1 MIWLTTGPVLRDRI
15 KRILAEQLETRD
27 CRVIYSYVDAHAKRQ
42 PEYAAT
48 HIVIRAFN
56 VVMNQQWVDRIA
68 ETLETL
74 PHLVSVERIV
84 RHATL
89 RPQAVALFERVSS

>member
-1 MIWLTTGPVLRDRI
+1 MLWLTTGPALRDRI

-27 CRVIYSYVDAHAKRQ
+27 CRVLYAYTDVRGKRQ

-68 ETLETL
+68 ETLETV
-74 PHLVSVERIV
+74 PHLVSAKRIV

-89 RPQAVALFERVSS
+89 RPQVVALFERVSS